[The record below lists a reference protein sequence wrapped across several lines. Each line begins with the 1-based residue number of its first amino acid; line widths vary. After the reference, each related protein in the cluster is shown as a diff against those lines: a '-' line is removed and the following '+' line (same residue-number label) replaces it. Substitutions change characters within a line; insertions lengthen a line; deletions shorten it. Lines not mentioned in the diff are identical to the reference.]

1 MSSWRAFWTDID
13 EPAPRSWRNA
23 ALVAAAVV
31 FLCVTTTRWV
41 PVGAEQVAVLL
52 GGYRILADVLLLVA
66 PLVWVSLA
74 GLAVG
79 VVVLGLRHPWWA
91 TLASVTPLLAVVPAG
106 SNMPFAAVVLPAG
119 VVVAAAWRSPAA
131 SVTATCVALFAV
143 AQWFLTG
150 VPMVAP
156 LGAYVELRNTRALSV
171 VLVYAVALVALLALT
186 LLARAQVATSLQRDR
201 LAARSATVEEQS
213 EVTGERARLARD
225 LHDVVAHHVSLI
237 AVRAETA
244 PYTHPG
250 LGTDAR
256 SILSEIAVD
265 ARRALDELRGV
276 LGILGRSSDEGR
288 APQPAWGDI
297 ATLVERARSGGDPV
311 ELAGDAGADVPAAPG
326 YVAYRV
332 VQEALT
338 NARRHAPGS
347 RVQVVLQRLPQLAV
361 VEVRS
366 AGVQGAGPH
375 GAGLPGAVSAEP
387 GPTLPLA
394 GTGARAG
401 SPAAPGHGLVGMR
414 ERVESLGGRLT
425 AGQRDGGFVVE
436 ATLPLWPGAS
446 A

>member
-1 MSSWRAFWTDID
+1 MSTAKAFWADID
-13 EPAPRSWRNA
+13 EPAPRPWRHA

-31 FLCVTTTRWV
+31 FLSVATSRWV
-41 PVGAEQVAVLL
+41 PVGAEQVARLL
-52 GGYRILADVLLLVA
+52 GGYRMLSSALLLVA
-66 PLVWVSLA
+66 PLVWISLA

-91 TLASVTPLLAVVPAG
+91 LVASLTPLLAVVPGG

-119 VVVAAAWRSPAA
+119 VVVAAAWRSPAS
-131 SVTATCVALFAV
+131 SVAATCVALSAV
-143 AQWFLTG
+143 GAWIHTG
-150 VPMVAP
+150 VPMSAP
-156 LGAYVELRNTRALSV
+156 LGAYVELRYTQPLAV
-171 VLVYAVALVALLALT
+171 GLVYAVALVALLAVT
-186 LLARAQVATSLQRDR
+186 LLARAQVATSLERDR

-213 EVTGERARLARD
+213 VVTGERARLARD

-276 LGILGRSSDEGR
+276 LGILGRSTEEGR

-297 ATLVERARSGGDPV
+297 ATLVERARSGGDRV
-311 ELAGDAGADVPAAPG
+311 ELSGDADADVPAAPG

-347 RVQVVLQRLPQLAV
+347 RVQVVLQRLPRLAV
-361 VEVRS
+361 VEVHS
-366 AGVQGAGPH
+366 AGVQGRGMQA
-375 GAGLPGAVSAEP
+375 AVSEGPEP
-387 GPTLPLA
+387 TMPLA
-394 GTGARAG
+394 GPGAG
-401 SPAAPGHGLVGMR
+401 SGAGFGSQAAPGRGLAGMR

-425 AGQRDGGFVVE
+425 AGRRDGGFVVE
-436 ATLPLWPGAS
+436 ATLPLWPETPA
-446 A
+446 